1 MTTTPKGTSKQPTVG
16 RQQGNRFGKRKT
28 TTLPVHHTFR
38 NIHSLSLHNYDVKFP
53 STALCVGREHTKT
66 NLSDVPKN
74 SQQKRSATFEKWSSP
89 AFRSSEDRQ
98 RNEVNVIYHPN
109 LQLVPLFRGM
119 RERSSERVGI
129 NAMKFKTRIIA
140 VAMTRFKP
148 GPELKRNFKNV
159 SAESRFTILFTSK
172 CLIYDTKH
180 SS

>member
-1 MTTTPKGTSKQPTVG
+1 MTTTPKGTSTQPTVG
-16 RQQGNRFGKRKT
+16 RQQRNRFSKRKT

-38 NIHSLSLHNYDVKFP
+38 TFTRCRCITTTWNFLVR
-53 STALCVGREHTKT
+53 ALCVGREHTKT

-89 AFRSSEDRQ
+89 AFRSSEHRQ
-98 RNEVNVIYHPN
+98 RNEVNVIYHPS
-109 LQLVPLFRGM
+109 LQLVLLFRGM
-119 RERSSERVGI
+119 RQRSSERVGI

-148 GPELKRNFKNV
+148 WRELKRNFKNV

>member
-1 MTTTPKGTSKQPTVG
+1 M
-16 RQQGNRFGKRKT
+16 
-28 TTLPVHHTFR
+28 
-38 NIHSLSLHNYDVKFP
+38 
-53 STALCVGREHTKT
+53 KT

-74 SQQKRSATFEKWSSP
+74 SPQKRSATFEKWSSP
-89 AFRSSEDRQ
+89 AFRSSEHRQ
-98 RNEVNVIYHPN
+98 RNEVNVIYHPS

-129 NAMKFKTRIIA
+129 SAMKFETARIIA
-140 VAMTRFKP
+140 VVMTGFKL
-148 GPELKRNFKNV
+148 GPERKRNFKNV